1 MKRQI
6 LMRFMTIITVTV
18 LLVIGILSFV
28 TYNYY
33 YVTATDVLKRHANAS
48 AVLFA
53 NSGLAYDFQDSEAT
67 IHDVLDSYAYTDA
80 EIEVL
85 NAKGVPRY
93 SSTGFVS
100 KRNMTKQEVTRLL
113 SGGTITKRY
122 DDPATNEHLLEVT
135 EPIVSFGQTT
145 GALRY
150 TTSLAKIDQRV
161 IEICLAILLLGVV
174 IWGLAY
180 IYSSRLVSSIV
191 RPIQEVIGA
200 SDQIAKQHYD
210 VKVNEEYT
218 FELGELAR
226 TINYM
231 GQQIKQQ
238 ETLKDEFISGI
249 SHELRT
255 PLTSIKG
262 WSETLLAEPERLPEE
277 ASLGMG
283 IIHSETERLI
293 SLVEQLLD
301 FSKLETSRLVLYRQ
315 EVNLTEVIE
324 TVTAQLR
331 QKLEEKNIRIIRKL
345 PAQVIGLYDENRL
358 KQVFL
363 NLLDNAIR
371 FSPVD
376 GEITIRLVRS
386 ERVLFLSFSD
396 EGPGIPKNHL
406 RHVTEKFYQVQKGKG
421 GTGLGLAICR
431 ELVEAHEG
439 KLFIDNQPE
448 GGAIATILLPVTKA

>member
-1 MKRQI
+1 
-6 LMRFMTIITVTV
+6 MTIITVTV

-48 AVLFA
+48 AILFA
-53 NSGLAYDFQDSEAT
+53 NSGLAYDYLDSDAT
-67 IHDVLDSYAYTDA
+67 IHDVLDSYAYEDA

-85 NAKGVPRY
+85 DAKGVPRY
-93 SSTGFVS
+93 SSTGFIS
-100 KRNMTKQEVTRLL
+100 KRKLVNEEITQLQAGE
-113 SGGTITKRY
+113 TITKRY
-122 DDPATNEHLLEVT
+122 DNAATNEHLLEVT
-135 EPIVSFGQTT
+135 EPVVSFGQTT

-150 TTSLAKIDQRV
+150 TTSLNRIDQRV
-161 IEICLAILLLGVV
+161 MEICLAILLLGIL

-210 VKVNEEYT
+210 VKVSEAYT

-262 WSETLLAEPERLPEE
+262 WSETLLAEKERLPEE

-315 EVNLTEVIE
+315 EVNLTAIIE
-324 TVTAQLR
+324 AVTAQLR
-331 QKLEEKNIRIIRKL
+331 QKVEEKEVTIVRKL

-371 FSPVD
+371 FSPVG

-396 EGPGIPKNHL
+396 EGPGIPKEHL

-421 GTGLGLAICR
+421 GTGLGLSICR

>member
-6 LMRFMTIITVTV
+6 LIRFMTIITVTV

-53 NSGLAYDFQDSEAT
+53 NSGLAYDYTDSEAT
-67 IHDVLDSYAYTDA
+67 IHDVLDSYAYPDA

-85 NAKGVPRY
+85 DATGIPRY
-93 SSTGFVS
+93 SSTGFIS
-100 KRNMTKQEVTRLL
+100 QRKLTREAVNQV
-113 SGGTITKRY
+113 R
-122 DDPATNEHLLEVT
+122 
-135 EPIVSFGQTT
+135 
-145 GALRY
+145 
-150 TTSLAKIDQRV
+150 
-161 IEICLAILLLGVV
+161 ICLAIVLLGTVV
-174 IWGLAY
+174 WGLAF

-210 VKVNEEYT
+210 VKVNEEYS

-262 WSETLLAEPERLPEE
+262 WSETLLVEQDQLPEE

-315 EVNLTEVIE
+315 EVNLTEIIE
-324 TVTAQLR
+324 TVAAQLR
-331 QKLEEKNIRIIRKL
+331 QKLEEKNVQIVQKL

-371 FSPVD
+371 FSPI
-376 GEITIRLVRS
+376 GGAITVRLVRS

-396 EGPGIPKNHL
+396 EGPGIPKEHL

-421 GTGLGLAICR
+421 GTGLGLSICR

-448 GGAIATILLPVTKA
+448 GGVIATILLPVTKA

>member
-6 LMRFMTIITVTV
+6 MIRFMTMITLTV

-28 TYNYY
+28 TFNYY
-33 YVTATDVLKRHANAS
+33 YVTASDVLKRHASAS

-53 NSGLAYDFQDSEAT
+53 NSGLAYDYTDSEAT
-67 IHDVLDSYAYTDA
+67 INRVLASYAYEGA
-80 EIEVL
+80 EIEVIDVTG
-85 NAKGVPRY
+85 KPRY
-93 SSTGFVS
+93 SSTGFIS
-100 KRNMTKQEVTRLL
+100 NRML
-113 SGGTITKRY
+113 SGGEVEELKAGKTITQRY
-122 DDPATNEHLLEVT
+122 ESDATGEHLLEVT
-135 EPIVSFGQTT
+135 EPVVSFGRTT

-150 TTSLAKIDQRV
+150 TTSLEQIDRTV
-161 IEICLAILLLGVV
+161 IEICLAIVLLGAL
-174 IWGLAY
+174 IWALSF
-180 IYSSRLVSSIV
+180 IYSLRLATSIV
-191 RPIQEVIGA
+191 RPIQEVIDA

-210 VKVNEEYT
+210 VKVSEEHTY
-218 FELGELAR
+218 ELGELAR

-262 WSETLLAEPERLPEE
+262 WSETLLMDEEGLPEE

-315 EVNLTEVIE
+315 EVNVTEIIE

-331 QKLEEKNIRIIRKL
+331 QKLEEKQIIIRQKV
-345 PAQVIGLYDENRL
+345 PAQVVGLYDENRL
-358 KQVFL
+358 KQVFI

-371 FSPVD
+371 FSPP
-376 GEITIRLVRS
+376 GGTITIRLVRS

-396 EGPGIPKNHL
+396 EGPGIPKEHL

-421 GTGLGLAICR
+421 GTGLGLSICR

-448 GGAIATILLPVTKA
+448 GGVIATILLPVVKA